1 MDKSQRIRLIR
12 IIAAAVICVAGFF
25 IPVTGVAKIILF
37 AIPYLIVGYDII
49 LEAIENILHGELF
62 DEEFLMTIATVGAF
76 AVGEYPEAAG
86 VMIFF
91 QIGELFE
98 EIAVGNS
105 KKSISEL
112 MNIRPDYAVVVREEK
127 EIRVSPEEVSIGEI
141 IIIKPGEKVPLD
153 GVIVDGTTSVN
164 TAALTGES
172 LPASKS
178 VGDKIISGS
187 INING
192 VIRVKTESVFAESTV
207 SKILELVEN
216 SSEKKA
222 KKHVRT
228 PEEERIHLEN
238 LSEIRIKRREKK
250 QQQQKVVDRAIAK
263 LKKSGWCPPKA
274 RPSVPIDTKRY
285 VLKQF
290 TIQPTDDNSF
300 ERTVC
305 REVAVTLNPQA
316 LRKYAKTEHE
326 RLLELNK
333 NKLGYYGIS
342 IEPAESATGEKLKLI
357 DIHWRK
363 KFAA

>member
-1 MDKSQRIRLIR
+1 MNTQVSNQVDM
-12 IIAAAVICVAGFF
+12 AAIKAAQEKRDRKAALRKVLSESLKAKT
-25 IPVTGVAKIILF
+25 IPS
-37 AIPYLIVGYDII
+37 
-49 LEAIENILHGELF
+49 
-62 DEEFLMTIATVGAF
+62 
-76 AVGEYPEAAG
+76 EAA
-86 VMIFF
+86 
-91 QIGELFE
+91 
-98 EIAVGNS
+98 IARSAPVDME
-105 KKSISEL
+105 KFAEKL
-112 MNIRPDYAVVVREEK
+112 AKAKEEK
-127 EIRVSPEEVSIGEI
+127 ELLAKAKKETKQKKLENKTQQKEPTSAKINRLRDAYAIAKALQGKKVTV
-141 IIIKPGEKVPLD
+141 KP
-153 GVIVDGTTSVN
+153 
-164 TAALTGES
+164 
-172 LPASKS
+172 
-178 VGDKIISGS
+178 
-187 INING
+187 
-192 VIRVKTESVFAESTV
+192 
-207 SKILELVEN
+207 
-216 SSEKKA
+216 SEKKA

-250 QQQQKVVDRAIAK
+250 QQQQKAVDRAIAK

-342 IEPAESATGEKLKLI
+342 IEPAENATGEKLKLI
-357 DIHWRK
+357 ETHWRK

>member
-1 MDKSQRIRLIR
+1 MNTQVSNQVDM
-12 IIAAAVICVAGFF
+12 AAIKAAQEKRDRKAALRKVLSESLKAKT
-25 IPVTGVAKIILF
+25 IPS
-37 AIPYLIVGYDII
+37 
-49 LEAIENILHGELF
+49 
-62 DEEFLMTIATVGAF
+62 
-76 AVGEYPEAAG
+76 EAA
-86 VMIFF
+86 
-91 QIGELFE
+91 
-98 EIAVGNS
+98 IARSAPVDME
-105 KKSISEL
+105 KFAEKL
-112 MNIRPDYAVVVREEK
+112 AKAKEEK
-127 EIRVSPEEVSIGEI
+127 ELLAKAKKEAKQKKLENKTQQKE
-141 IIIKPGEKVPLD
+141 
-153 GVIVDGTTSVN
+153 
-164 TAALTGES
+164 
-172 LPASKS
+172 PASA
-178 VGDKIISGS
+178 KINRLRDAYAIA
-187 INING
+187 
-192 VIRVKTESVFAESTV
+192 KTLQG
-207 SKILELVEN
+207 KKVEFKP
-216 SSEKKA
+216 SEKKA

-250 QQQQKVVDRAIAK
+250 QQQQKAVDRAIAK

-342 IEPAESATGEKLKLI
+342 IEPAENATGEKLKLI

>member
-1 MDKSQRIRLIR
+1 MNTQVSNQVDMAAIKAAQEKRDRKAALRKVLSESLKAKTIPSEAA
-12 IIAAAVICVAGFF
+12 IARSA
-25 IPVTGVAKIILF
+25 PVDMEKFAEKLAKEKEEKDLLAKAKI
-37 AIPYLIVGYDII
+37 
-49 LEAIENILHGELF
+49 EAK
-62 DEEFLMTIATVGAF
+62 
-76 AVGEYPEAAG
+76 
-86 VMIFF
+86 
-91 QIGELFE
+91 Q
-98 EIAVGNS
+98 
-105 KKSISEL
+105 
-112 MNIRPDYAVVVREEK
+112 K
-127 EIRVSPEEVSIGEI
+127 E
-141 IIIKPGEKVPLD
+141 
-153 GVIVDGTTSVN
+153 
-164 TAALTGES
+164 
-172 LPASKS
+172 PASA
-178 VGDKIISGS
+178 KINRLRDAYAIAKALQG
-187 INING
+187 
-192 VIRVKTESVFAESTV
+192 K
-207 SKILELVEN
+207 KVEFKP
-216 SSEKKA
+216 SEKKA

-250 QQQQKVVDRAIAK
+250 QQQQKAVDRAIAK

-274 RPSVPIDTKRY
+274 RPSIPIDTKRY

-342 IEPAESATGEKLKLI
+342 IEPENATGEKLKLI
-357 DIHWRK
+357 DTHWRK